1 MLKIKNKT
9 KLAVALSIV
18 IAIIVCTSIVVMVL
32 LQNKP
37 EKEVQ
42 VSALDSELMQEE
54 GMQNVEEIV
63 TEENVQE
70 NYEEEAIEQE
80 QQLEETPNENKMAT
94 NANKKTNTQTT
105 TTQTSNT
112 PYYIRI
118 NYEQNVVTIYG
129 KDESGDYT
137 KPIKAMVCSCGKA
150 TPKSGTYSI
159 SSKYKWGKLYGG
171 VSGQYCTRIVK
182 SILFHSVPY
191 VTHEDASSLEYWEYD
206 KLGTTASAGCVRLT
220 VADAQW
226 IYNNCAKGTKVEFY
240 ADANPGPLGKPTAQK
255 ISSEEAVRGWD
266 PTDPAPENPWKTYN
280 KKEEAIKVENEVV
293 NNVVEP
299 ENTVEQNEIVNNVE
313 KPENT
318 VTQNE
323 VVNNVVIPEN
333 TVIQNEVVNNVVIP
347 ENMVIQNEVVNN
359 VEKPDNTVIQNEVV
373 NNVVNQEN
381 TATQNEIVNNVI
393 KPENNIIQNEVTNI
407 INQNNIMIQNEIIE
421 NIINTI

>member
-37 EKEVQ
+37 EKDVQ

-118 NYEQNVVTIYG
+118 NYAQNVVTIYG
-129 KDESGDYT
+129 KDESGNYT

-255 ISSEEAVRGWD
+255 ISNEEAVRGWD

-280 KKEEAIKVENEVV
+280 KKDETTEVENKVG
-293 NNVVEP
+293 
-299 ENTVEQNEIVNNVE
+299 
-313 KPENT
+313 
-318 VTQNE
+318 QNE
-323 VVNNVVIPEN
+323 VVNNVINSGN
-333 TVIQNEVVNNVVIP
+333 TVIQNEVVNNVVKP
-347 ENMVIQNEVVNN
+347 ENTVIQNEAVNNVVKPENTVEQNEVVNN
-359 VEKPDNTVIQNEVV
+359 VIKPGNTVTHNEVV
-373 NNVVNQEN
+373 NNVIK
-381 TATQNEIVNNVI
+381 NEI
-393 KPENNIIQNEVTNI
+393 TNI
-407 INQNNIMIQNEIIE
+407 INQNHTITHNEIIADTL
-421 NIINTI
+421 NTI